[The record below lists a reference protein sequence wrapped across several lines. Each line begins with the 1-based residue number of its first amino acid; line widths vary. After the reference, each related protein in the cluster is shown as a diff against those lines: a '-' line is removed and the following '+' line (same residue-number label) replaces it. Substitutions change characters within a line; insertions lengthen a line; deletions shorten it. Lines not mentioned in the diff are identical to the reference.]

1 MSRHRNVRGYNYDED
16 FEDDDMYG
24 QSVEDDYCI
33 SPATANQFI
42 YSRRELQAPKEE
54 PLEEEEY
61 EDEDVPMSPCV
72 DFNLDPLNQAK
83 LFSCLDHMRAVLGD
97 AVPDSVLTQAA
108 MKHGFDPQ
116 RALDA
121 VLSEDS
127 KTAPVTRGAAE
138 DMPSVGRV
146 AQEQTPL
153 PQRTKQEAVAEKG
166 ACLFHTDNTPKAHK
180 ATQPSEINMQNIL
193 LQQKPDPVKSNSVK
207 ENIHPESSHLGISC
221 GTSLAQLMSEH
232 EQKSKTG
239 VSDTGRGVAVSSLST
254 LTSASNSQLTTAS
267 NRSGF
272 SLGTLASLQ
281 MTSTPQTPTPSILS
295 VSLGNL
301 SLNSPNMST
310 ASSTLAPP
318 LGFGSLSSVRKYSPL
333 SVVDPKGGPS
343 LADLIQEHSNRS
355 PTLQSSLLTP
365 ANQGNSAPSLSD
377 LAFQHQKRGIH
388 SESQSTERSL
398 NTHSSPFCLG
408 GTVTLSDLA
417 QQHETNCASASF
429 LAAGTES
436 RANALKQAPGLSELL
451 SLSHLVSEHKG
462 ETSTTSNGSLGT
474 LSSLVSPAKPE
485 RADVLAQST
494 KEGGTERKPD
504 HKPPQQVCSPSKPG
518 QAIDLS
524 RLMEQAN
531 RMGPHHLDSDFSS
544 PSSPTPTFGLGQDLS
559 VFAKPSVFAIA
570 LSFQSHRQ
578 KRRRRK
584 LLKGKIQG
592 QKTKSANQ
600 SFLLKPQNKSKE
612 HCPPLFPIVPFRF
625 DSPSPDDIV
634 RANQSKAFTR

>member
-42 YSRRELQAPKEE
+42 YSRRELHAPKEE

-61 EDEDVPMSPCV
+61 EDKDVPMSPCV

-97 AVPDSVLTQAA
+97 TVPDSVLTQAA
-108 MKHGFDPQ
+108 MKHRFDPQ

-127 KTAPVTRGAAE
+127 KTAPVTRSAAE

-180 ATQPSEINMQNIL
+180 TTQPSEINMQNIL
-193 LQQKPDPVKSNSVK
+193 VQHKPDPMNSNSVK
-207 ENIHPESSHLGISC
+207 KNIHPHLGISC
-221 GTSLAQLMSEH
+221 DTSLAQFMSEH
-232 EQKSKTG
+232 EQKSNTG
-239 VSDTGRGVAVSSLST
+239 VSDSGRGLAVSSLST
-254 LTSASNSQLTTAS
+254 LTSASNSQLTTAP
-267 NRSGF
+267 NRSGL

-281 MTSTPQTPTPSILS
+281 MTLTPQTSTPSILS
-295 VSLGNL
+295 ASLGNL

-310 ASSTLAPP
+310 PSSSLAPP
-318 LGFGSLSSVRKYSPL
+318 PGFGSLSSVRKYSPL

-343 LADLIQEHSNRS
+343 LAELIQEHSNRS
-355 PTLQSSLLTP
+355 PSLQSSLLTP
-365 ANQGNSAPSLSD
+365 ANQGNAAPSLSD

-388 SESQSTERSL
+388 SECQSTERSL
-398 NTHSSPFCLG
+398 NTLSSPFCLG

-417 QQHETNCASASF
+417 QQHETNCASAAF

-462 ETSTTSNGSLGT
+462 ETSTTSNGSLDT
-474 LSSLVSPAKPE
+474 LSSLLSPAKPE
-485 RADVLAQST
+485 RADVLAQGT
-494 KEGGTERKPD
+494 KKGGTERKPD
-504 HKPPQQVCSPSKPG
+504 HKSPQQVCSPSKPG
-518 QAIDLS
+518 EAIDLS

-531 RMGPHHLDSDFSS
+531 RMSPHHLDSDFFS

-570 LSFQSHRQ
+570 LSFQTHRQ

-584 LLKGKIQG
+584 LLKGQG
-592 QKTKSANQ
+592 QKTKSSCQ

>member
-1 MSRHRNVRGYNYDED
+1 M
-16 FEDDDMYG
+16 
-24 QSVEDDYCI
+24 
-33 SPATANQFI
+33 
-42 YSRRELQAPKEE
+42 
-54 PLEEEEY
+54 
-61 EDEDVPMSPCV
+61 
-72 DFNLDPLNQAK
+72 
-83 LFSCLDHMRAVLGD
+83 
-97 AVPDSVLTQAA
+97 
-108 MKHGFDPQ
+108 
-116 RALDA
+116 
-121 VLSEDS
+121 
-127 KTAPVTRGAAE
+127 
-138 DMPSVGRV
+138 
-146 AQEQTPL
+146 
-153 PQRTKQEAVAEKG
+153 
-166 ACLFHTDNTPKAHK
+166 FHTDNTPKAHK

-193 LQQKPDPVKSNSVK
+193 LQHKPGPVKSNSVK
-207 ENIHPESSHLGISC
+207 ESIHPESSHLGISC

-239 VSDTGRGVAVSSLST
+239 VSDTGQGVAVSSLST

-272 SLGTLASLQ
+272 SLGMLASLQ

-504 HKPPQQVCSPSKPG
+504 HKPPLEVCSPSKPG

-531 RMGPHHLDSDFSS
+531 RMGPHHLNSDFSS